1 MSDNQNIDTTTNINE
16 TDTNKTST
24 DHSDDYEK
32 ICYVCRRPESKAG
45 EMITMPGGMNFCHE
59 GMHKAF
65 DSISK
70 SGMDFS
76 KLQNMPFMNMNLN
89 DFAGMQ
95 MPNT

>member
-45 EMITMPGGMNFCHE
+45 DDH
-59 GMHKAF
+59 
-65 DSISK
+65 D
-70 SGMDFS
+70 
-76 KLQNMPFMNMNLN
+76 
-89 DFAGMQ
+89 AGWDEFL
-95 MPNT
+95 P

>member
-45 EMITMPGGMNFCHE
+45 EMITMHLTRFPSRAWTFPSFKICR
-59 GMHKAF
+59 
-65 DSISK
+65 
-70 SGMDFS
+70 
-76 KLQNMPFMNMNLN
+76 L
-89 DFAGMQ
+89 
-95 MPNT
+95 

>member
-45 EMITMPGGMNFCHE
+45 EMITMPGGMN
-59 GMHKAF
+59 
-65 DSISK
+65 
-70 SGMDFS
+70 
-76 KLQNMPFMNMNLN
+76 
-89 DFAGMQ
+89 
-95 MPNT
+95 

>member
-45 EMITMPGGMNFCHE
+45 EMITMPEHPSSSE
-59 GMHKAF
+59 
-65 DSISK
+65 ISPRLLPC
-70 SGMDFS
+70 SFS
-76 KLQNMPFMNMNLN
+76 
-89 DFAGMQ
+89 
-95 MPNT
+95 